1 MGPFVFLV
9 FKMKSLLIFFLFIPL
24 SFAQFSP
31 ELPTED
37 SEVVPVLVKPEESV
51 VEEVVKEAEQ
61 ISSPEVAP
69 SKKLTTQD
77 LRGDSL
83 GTVLIGYQF
92 LTTWIPS
99 KLTFS
104 YTHIF
109 NERWSLEGE
118 YSGGSIS
125 FPVVGIDLG
134 KITEKRYSLHF
145 RRYSG
150 NSFHTSFG
158 LSYSEFQARLGSD
171 FLDDMGNEIRS
182 SFEVENLGVTAGLGN
197 RWQWENGFTF
207 GIDWARINIPIFET
221 AVSDKVLK
229 QIDKGDSGDVK
240 KVIRTFNRIPTFVL
254 LGVNLG
260 FTF

>member
-9 FKMKSLLIFFLFIPL
+9 IKMKLILLFFVFIPL
-24 SFAQFSP
+24 SYAQFSP
-31 ELPTED
+31 KLPTED
-37 SEVVPVLVKPEESV
+37 SEVVPVLIKAEDSV
-51 VEEVVKEAEQ
+51 VEEVVKDAE
-61 ISSPEVAP
+61 ITP
-69 SKKLTTQD
+69 STQTESLKKLSTED
-77 LRGDSL
+77 LRADSF
-83 GTVLIGYQF
+83 GTVLVGYQF

-109 NERWSLEGE
+109 NEKWSLEGE
-118 YSGGSIS
+118 YSSGSLS
-125 FPVVGIDLG
+125 FPIVGIDLG
-134 KITEKRYSLHF
+134 KITEKRYSLQF

-158 LSYSEFQARLGSD
+158 LIYSELEARLGSD
-171 FLDDMGNEIRS
+171 FLDDMGNEIKS
-182 SFEVENLGVTAGLGN
+182 SFEVENLGLTAGLGN
-197 RWQWENGFTF
+197 RWQWANGFTF
-207 GIDWARINIPIFET
+207 GVDWARINIPVIET
-221 AVSDKVLK
+221 AVNDKVLK
-229 QIDKGDSGDVK
+229 AIDKGDSGDVK